1 MLDPQMKRGLIE
13 NCVLALLSRGDS
25 YGYQIIKDLSDCTE
39 ISESTLYPILRR
51 QETAGYLR
59 TYSIAHNGRLRKF
72 YQLTDDGKKQLSE
85 FADSFSEVLKMYRL
99 ILSAVYATPPQQET
113 IENDQNKQDG
123 RNLS

>member
-13 NCVLALLSRGDS
+13 NCVLAVLSRGDS
-25 YGYQIIKDLSDCTE
+25 YGYQIIKDLSTCTE

-51 QETAGYLR
+51 QENAGSLR

-72 YQLTDDGKKQLSE
+72 YQLTDNGRKQLSE

-99 ILSAVYATPPQQET
+99 IQSAVYGASPQQET
-113 IENDQNKQDG
+113 IENDLKQQVG